1 MVLASTVG
9 TQHTGLRGDRE
20 GHIEEA
26 VEAAGE
32 RELLLPHEIAE
43 MSAEE
48 RAEQKRIAEQ
58 LEKQRLEDDYKQLN
72 PPTPPGVERVGVQL
86 IISSSLINLVLSA
99 S

>member
-20 GHIEEA
+20 GHIKEA
-26 VEAAGE
+26 AGAAGE

-48 RAEQKRIAEQ
+48 RAEQKRIAEE
-58 LEKQRLEDDYKQLN
+58 LEKQRLNDDYKQLHDLHDPGSWRCSKCGGVL
-72 PPTPPGVERVGVQL
+72 PPSERECGRW
-86 IISSSLINLVLSA
+86 
-99 S
+99 